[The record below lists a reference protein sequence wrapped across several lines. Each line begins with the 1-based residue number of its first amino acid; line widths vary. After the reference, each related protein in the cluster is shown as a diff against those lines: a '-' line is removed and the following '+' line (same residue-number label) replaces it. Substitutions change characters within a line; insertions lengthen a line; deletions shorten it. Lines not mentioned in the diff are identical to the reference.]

1 MTVEPLR
8 ILVTNDDGIDSPGL
22 WQLAEAMAEVGSVL
36 VVAPAEEASGTGTA
50 VTFRRDLE
58 VREVEAPVAGVRAY
72 TVDGTPADCVVV
84 GLRRLKEGR
93 IGLVASGINL
103 GPNLGNDVLLSGTV
117 GAALQGGFRGITSLA
132 LSLDVGDGPQWET
145 VQAVA
150 RLLGRRI
157 ADGSVLAG
165 AFLNVNVPALPLS
178 ELRGIAVTSVA
189 RRGYLRL
196 VESGS
201 GLTEKLRREVRPDL
215 SHAEPGT
222 DIWALANGYVSISPL
237 QASLGSR
244 DHVEQLERTA
254 KELFADLSGRA

>member
-1 MTVEPLR
+1 VTVEPLR

-22 WQLAEAMAEVGSVL
+22 WRLAEAMTEVGSVL
-36 VVAPAEEASGTGTA
+36 VVAPVEEASGTGTA
-50 VTFRRDLE
+50 VTFRRDLR
-58 VREVEAPVAGVRAY
+58 VREVGAPIAKVRAY

-132 LSLDVGDGPQWET
+132 LSLDVGDRPHWET

-157 ADGSVLAG
+157 AEGTLPTG

-178 ELRGIAVTSVA
+178 EVRGIAVTMVA

-196 VESGS
+196 MESGG
-201 GLTEKLRREVRPDL
+201 GLKEKLRREVRPDL
-215 SHAEPGT
+215 RHLEPGT
-222 DIWALANGYVSISPL
+222 DIWALANGYVSVSPL

-244 DHVEQLERTA
+244 DHKEELERGA
-254 KELFADLSGRA
+254 AGLFAELIGRA